1 MPLLRVSVW
10 IYCTMRDMSAT
21 NFMQFIHANTFFS
34 CRFSALMRIDY
45 MKLIKY
51 IGGLFTRYKPCPK
64 NDGMHTLVIR
74 IVDKGRLIRVE
85 TYCNQCNFKMV
96 YK

>member
-1 MPLLRVSVW
+1 
-10 IYCTMRDMSAT
+10 MRDMSAT
-21 NFMQFIHANTFFS
+21 NFMHFIHANTFFS

-64 NDGMHTLVIR
+64 NDGAHTLVING
-74 IVDKGRLIRVE
+74 IVDKGLLVRVE
-85 TYCNQCNFKMV
+85 TYCNQCNFKRV